1 MMKTK
6 TRSNT
11 NVETKTDTVMEV
23 GKVGMTLLLTFG
35 VAVGIL
41 SFITLVAG
49 AIKVGGI
56 VPLLGMMFGV
66 L

>member
-56 VPLLGMMFGV
+56 IPLLGMMFGV